1 MVRRRGRVMRWG
13 FLFLL
18 ILMAGGVRSFAF
30 GQDSTSKNPV
40 RNGGDFSTAADGSA
54 PIVKVPEGVILV
66 KGAWS
71 SASDSVTPLPEGG
84 SVSGNAYQNDYFKLR
99 YPLPAGWG
107 QQYEGPPPSD
117 TGRYVLAQLR
127 PESSGGQ
134 IKGNILLTAQD
145 LFFTPLPAADALQT
159 LSFAKDNLEADD
171 KLEQPPTQ
179 TKIAGHSFGFMA
191 YWSPVA
197 QLHWYLVE
205 TEIRCHT
212 VEIVMTSRDTKLL
225 ESLLLGLDKMSLPA
239 EASLTAGN
247 GGGSVPV
254 CVKDYAN
261 GKNVIAKVDPV
272 FSEAKFN
279 PVPVRITIDKQGRV
293 KHIHFLSAFDSQAKA
308 ISDALGHWRFKPY
321 VVGGQAV
328 EVETGIMFGR
338 VGSAAAARGR
348 PSAVE

>member
-1 MVRRRGRVMRWG
+1 MRWG
-13 FLFLL
+13 FVFLVTL
-18 ILMAGGVRSFAF
+18 LGGGVLSSAF
-30 GQDSTSKNPV
+30 GQDSTPKQAVP
-40 RNGGDFSTAADGSA
+40 NGGDFSNVPEGAT

-84 SVSGNAYQNDYFKLR
+84 TVSGNAYQNDYFKLR

-127 PESSGGQ
+127 PASSNGQ
-134 IKGNILLTAQD
+134 IKGDILITAQD

-159 LSFAKDNLEADD
+159 LTFVKDNLEADY

-179 TKIAGHSFGFMA
+179 TKIAGRAFDFMA

-197 QLHWYLVE
+197 QLHWYLLE

-212 VEIVMTSRDTKLL
+212 IEIVMSSRDTKLL
-225 ESLLLGLDKMSLPA
+225 ESLLLALDKMTLPD
-239 EASLTAGN
+239 EAGVTNGT
-247 GGGSVPV
+247 GGGSAPV
-254 CVKDYAN
+254 CVKDYAS
-261 GKNVIAKVDPV
+261 GKNVLARVDPV
-272 FSEAKFN
+272 FSEQKFN
-279 PVPVRITIDKQGRV
+279 PVPVRIIIDKQGRV

-308 ISDALGHWRFKPY
+308 ISDALGQWRFKPY

-338 VGSAAAARGR
+338 VASPLNSRANG
-348 PSAVE
+348 AVE